1 MGRIDDIWRQ
11 AFGLHMHDAGEVALS
26 DRGGGRRRMKEERS
40 GSIIFYNTNYN
51 GRAEGVE
58 KEGVENII
66 YCRSNI

>member
-1 MGRIDDIWRQ
+1 
-11 AFGLHMHDAGEVALS
+11 
-26 DRGGGRRRMKEERS
+26 MKEERS